1 MNPLDVAL
9 EAAYAAGEL
18 LREGWRRGEFAVEQK
33 SAQELVTEY
42 DRRCEA
48 LIVDILQKTFPAYA
62 ILGEEGVAGKGTQAH
77 ARWIIDPLDGTTNFA
92 RGYPLFGV
100 SIALERSGEMVVGVV
115 YNPLADE
122 CFAAE
127 KGAGAA
133 LNQKPIGVA
142 STSSLA
148 AAVVA
153 SGFPYDAWTSAN
165 DNTDLWR
172 TMVKRALTVRC
183 DGAAALDLCT
193 VACGRFDA
201 YWEHGLA
208 AWDIAAGAL
217 IAQEAGALVTDYQ
230 GGDAFLRRGEVIA
243 APPALHAE
251 MMALFGG

>member
-18 LREGWRRGEFAVEQK
+18 LRKGWQQGGFTIEPK

-42 DRRCEA
+42 DRRSEA
-48 LIVDILQKTFPAYA
+48 LVVDILRKAFPDDA
-62 ILGEEGVAGKGTQAH
+62 ILGEEGGVGGRLHAH
-77 ARWIIDPLDGTTNFA
+77 SRWIIDPLDGTTNFA
-92 RGYPLFGV
+92 RRYPLFGV
-100 SIALERSGEMVVGVV
+100 SIALEQNGELVLGVV

-153 SGFPYDAWTSAN
+153 SGFPYNAWTSAN

-183 DGAAALDLCT
+183 DGAAALDLCA

-217 IAQEAGALVTDYQ
+217 IAREAGALVTDYQ

-243 APPALHAE
+243 APPALYAE

>member
-1 MNPLDVAL
+1 MNPLNVAL

-18 LREGWRRGEFAVEQK
+18 LRNGWRQGGFTVEQK

-42 DRRCEA
+42 DRRSEA
-48 LIVDILQKTFPAYA
+48 LIIDILRRAFPACA
-62 ILGEEGVAGKGTQAH
+62 ILSEESGIKAQTYAPN
-77 ARWIIDPLDGTTNFA
+77 RWIIDPLDGTTNFA

-100 SIALERSGEMVVGVV
+100 SIALERNRELVVAVV

-127 KGAGAA
+127 KGAGAT
-133 LNQKPIGVA
+133 LNGQPIHVA
-142 STSSLA
+142 HTRSLA

-153 SGFPYDAWTSAN
+153 SGFPYDAWSNAN

-172 TMVKRALTVRC
+172 TMVKHALSVRC
-183 DGAAALDLCT
+183 DGAAALDLCA

-208 AWDIAAGAL
+208 PWDIAAGAL
-217 IAQEAGALVTDYQ
+217 IAQEAGAIVTDYQ
-230 GGDAFLRRGEVIA
+230 GGDGFLDRGEVIA

-251 MMALFGG
+251 MMGFFR

>member
-9 EAAYAAGEL
+9 EAAYVAGEL
-18 LREGWRRGEFAVEQK
+18 LREGWRRGGFAVEPK

-48 LIVDILQKTFPAYA
+48 LIIDILQKTFPAYA
-62 ILGEEGVAGKGTQAH
+62 ILGEESGAGKGTQTH
-77 ARWIIDPLDGTTNFA
+77 NRWIIDPLDGTTNFA

-100 SIALERSGEMVVGVV
+100 SIALERSGEVVVGVV

-122 CFAAE
+122 CFTAE

-133 LNQKPIGVA
+133 LNQKSIRVA

-165 DNTDLWR
+165 DNTDLR
-172 TMVKRALTVRC
+172 RIMVKRELTVRC
-183 DGAAALDLCT
+183 DGAAALDLCA

-217 IAQEAGALVTDYQ
+217 IAQEAGALVTDYR

-243 APPALHAE
+243 APAALHAE
-251 MMALFGG
+251 IVALFG